1 MSSKKPYEAATQIA
15 VMFKQALSWHQQG
28 RLQEAASIYQRIL
41 SLDPKNFDALHGLG
55 ILYGQA
61 GYLEEAVRLIG
72 EACTVQPDNFLVHY
86 NRGKTFQ
93 ELKRLED
100 ALWSFDTALALK
112 SDYVEALINKGNAL
126 NDLRRHEEALLSL
139 DKALALRPDSA
150 ESHYNRAIA
159 LECLGRH
166 EEALNA
172 YDKAIA
178 LNPGYAKAYLNR
190 GNVLKSLEH
199 HDEALA
205 SYSAAIA
212 LKSDFAEA
220 HNNLGTSLEALKRY
234 EEALSAYDRA
244 IVLNA
249 KSVEFHINR
258 GHVLQSLQRCD
269 EALVS
274 YDEAIGLEP
283 DVAEFYNDKGNV
295 LTDLRRF
302 EEAKASYDK
311 AIALNPSYATAY
323 YNLSLLL
330 LRLGD
335 YEQGWPV
342 YEWRWKARITGA
354 YFSEPLWLGERSIAG
369 KTILLHAEQ
378 GYGDSIQFVRYAQMV
393 EALGANVIL
402 WVPGSLV
409 SLFKTLNGSFRLFTK
424 RDELLPFDMQCPLM
438 SLPLA
443 LGTTV
448 ARIPAQIP
456 YLFADPNLQRQW
468 QARLGPRRGPRVGL
482 AWSGSPQHKNDSK
495 RSIPLRELQPFLDLD
510 VEYHSLQK
518 ELREED
524 RAAIAEF
531 TQIRSHEE
539 ELGDFADTAA
549 LIAEMDLIITVDTA
563 VAHLA
568 GALGKAVWIMLPYV
582 ADFRWLIER
591 SDSPWYPTARL
602 FRQSGSGNW
611 RSVMDKVRSE
621 LHKMNFSE

>member
-1 MSSKKPYEAATQIA
+1 MSSKKPHEAATQIA

-258 GHVLQSLQRCD
+258 GHVLQSLQRYD

-283 DVAEFYNDKGNV
+283 DVAEFYK
-295 LTDLRRF
+295 
-302 EEAKASYDK
+302 
-311 AIALNPSYATAY
+311 
-323 YNLSLLL
+323 
-330 LRLGD
+330 
-335 YEQGWPV
+335 
-342 YEWRWKARITGA
+342 WRWKARITGA

-448 ARIPAQIP
+448 PGIPAQIP

-468 QARLGPRRGPRVGL
+468 QPRLGPRRGPRVGL